1 MKKREREGKDGEK
14 REYREESEKRNKA
27 RKGGRKGGGGG
38 WKGQKKKRGR
48 NEGTD
53 YIRHKQ
59 SHAYYT
65 HLLDN
70 ASVNNFSTSSSSSSG
85 MFSW

>member
-1 MKKREREGKDGEK
+1 MEKREREGKDGEK
-14 REYREESEKRNKA
+14 GEYRVKEEIKPGREEEKEEVGDGKDR
-27 RKGGRKGGGGG
+27 R
-38 WKGQKKKRGR
+38 KKRGR